1 MNILEL
7 IEKDINRF
15 VNNYKLKF
23 KELDKNDKLR
33 TLLFGFLTLIFT
45 ILFTI
50 LMWNISREFGE
61 NFKLLCSIISSSLI
75 IFSSPLV
82 MMVFIDKRT
91 KKSV

>member
-45 ILFTI
+45 IFLPF
-50 LMWNISREFGE
+50 
-61 NFKLLCSIISSSLI
+61 LCGI
-75 IFSSPLV
+75 
-82 MMVFIDKRT
+82 
-91 KKSV
+91 

>member
-50 LMWNISREFGE
+50 FMWNISREFGE